1 MLYDVLSK
9 IVRILPT
16 IDEEIAET
24 IIAIDEL
31 KSSGE
36 DVTHIFTESQE
47 LFDKATDILE
57 NVLDKLE
64 LFEILY
70 MEDL

>member
-1 MLYDVLSK
+1 MLYEVLSK

-16 IDEEIAET
+16 IDEELAET

-31 KSSGE
+31 KLSGE

-47 LFDKATDILE
+47 LFYKATDILE
-57 NVLDKLE
+57 HVLDKLE